1 MDCNGSVSRNA
12 AERGSGKVADLAQ
25 AKGLFFRTRREE
37 GRAVRMRAQAAMTRG
52 VILARL
58 LNDPNVT
65 KPAAAAG
72 AGSTGG
78 ASMAGV

>member
-1 MDCNGSVSRNA
+1 MQVCMRTPKAGRH
-12 AERGSGKVADLAQ
+12 LAQ

-37 GRAVRMRAQAAMTRG
+37 GSALRMRAHTAMTRG

-58 LNDPNVT
+58 LKDPNVT

-72 AGSTGG
+72 SGATGG